1 MNNKRILQWGILGCA
16 RIAATA
22 LIPGIQGSSN
32 GAVLA
37 VASRNLEKAEEYARQ
52 FGVSRAY
59 GSYEELLAD
68 PEIQA
73 VCVPLPN
80 SLHREWTVKAAEK
93 GKHVLCEKPIACSAA
108 EAQEMSEACRAN
120 RVLLMEAFAQRFHP
134 QYRKVRE
141 LMQEGRI
148 GRILRITAAM
158 SRSGYPA
165 DDIRMNPE
173 MGGGAL
179 MDLGCYCISTAR
191 YLVGSE
197 PESVIATQEIGRTGV
212 DERTTGTL
220 YFPGGEICQ
229 FDTNLYMEEK
239 HFEQGCTVYGE
250 KGSIYIPQAFSQ
262 VELLR
267 FGRMTEASLLITD
280 YLIGGGQT
288 ETITIQAVHQYRLE
302 QEFFADRVLTDRPME
317 SPGEDGVA
325 GMRVIDAV
333 VRSASTR
340 APVAL

>member
-1 MNNKRILQWGILGCA
+1 MKNKRILQWGVLGCA
-16 RIAATA
+16 RIADTA
-22 LIPGIQGSSN
+22 LIPGIQGSCN

-37 VASRNLEKAEEYARQ
+37 LASRNLERAEEYARR
-52 FGVSRAY
+52 FSVARAY
-59 GSYEELLAD
+59 GSYEEILDD

-80 SLHREWTVKAAEK
+80 SLHREWTVRAAEK
-93 GKHVLCEKPIACSAA
+93 GKHVLCEKPIACSAT
-108 EAQEMSEACRAN
+108 EAQEMSDACRAN
-120 RVLLMEAFAQRFHP
+120 GVLLMEAFAQRFHP
-134 QYRKVRE
+134 QYRRVKE
-141 LMQEGRI
+141 LIRSGRI
-148 GRILRITAAM
+148 GRILRINAAM

-165 DDIRMNPE
+165 EDIRMNPE

-179 MDLGCYCISTAR
+179 MDLGCYCISSAR
-191 YLVGSE
+191 YLVGGE
-197 PESVIATQEIGRTGV
+197 PESVFATQEIGGTGV

-220 YFPGGEICQ
+220 FFPGGEICQ

-267 FGRMTEASLLITD
+267 FGRMTETSLFITD

-288 ETITIQAVHQYRLE
+288 ETITIEAVHQYRLE
-302 QEFFADRVLTDRPME
+302 QEFFADRVLTGQPME

-333 VRSASTR
+333 ARSASTR
-340 APVAL
+340 EPVTL

>member
-1 MNNKRILQWGILGCA
+1 MNNKRILRWGILGCA